1 MLRSLTIKNLAL
13 FKSQE
18 IEFDRGLN
26 IILGETGAGKSLIF
40 DALFFVLSIKTDK
53 LLLRTGEESMR
64 VDAVFEPISENVRQI
79 LKENDLDDEELVLS
93 RVLHADGRTSSKVNG
108 SPCAQS
114 VIKKLA
120 SELVDSFMQHES
132 MEILKSKNHLQYLD
146 RFCDFGS
153 LKEQLAE
160 LLSQLKD
167 TQNRIN
173 SLGGD
178 EAERERKRDFLSYQ
192 IKEIENSN
200 LKIGED
206 EQLQEKIKL
215 LESAER
221 IGENLSEVLRLLEGA
236 GGALGNMSASER
248 LLGKLSDLSDF
259 ETLIERMES
268 ARIEVD
274 DIAAEVK
281 DKLFEAQSDPIELER
296 LNDRKDKIKFLKR
309 KYGDSIEKVLQAKE
323 ELITQLDALIDAEDL
338 LQKLQKKKQELQSQI
353 DDVCKKITQIRELGA
368 VKVKKG
374 LESELNDLGMK
385 GVRFEVKFDK
395 KPVSQDGCDD
405 VSFIFSANKGQQL
418 KDLSKTASGGESSR
432 IMLAM
437 KNIFASKS
445 DERTLLFDEI
455 DSGISGE
462 VGNMMA
468 AKLAS
473 ISRRDQVIAITHL
486 PQVASAGDEFVKV
499 QKFSDENATYSSAS
513 KVKGEKIIEEIA
525 HIIGGNNVTEVM
537 LENAKQLFERGRQ
550 KQE

>member
-167 TQNRIN
+167 AQNRIN

-192 IKEIENSN
+192 IKEIENAN

-206 EQLQEKIKL
+206 EQLQEKIKM

-259 ETLIERMES
+259 ENLIERMES

-274 DIAAEVK
+274 DIASEVK
-281 DKLFEAQSDPIELER
+281 GKLFEAQSDPIELER

-323 ELITQLDALIDAEDL
+323 EFITQLDALIDAEDL

-353 DDVCKKITQIRELGA
+353 DDVCKKITQSRELGA
-368 VKVKKG
+368 AKVKKG

-499 QKFSDENATYSSAS
+499 QKYTDENTTYSSAS

>member
-167 TQNRIN
+167 AQNRIN

-192 IKEIENSN
+192 IKEIENAN

-206 EQLQEKIKL
+206 EQLQEKIKM

-259 ETLIERMES
+259 ENLIERMES

-274 DIAAEVK
+274 DIASEVK
-281 DKLFEAQSDPIELER
+281 GKLFEAQSDPIELER

-323 ELITQLDALIDAEDL
+323 EFITQLDALIDAEDL
-338 LQKLQKKKQELQSQI
+338 LQKLQKKKQELQTQI

-499 QKFSDENATYSSAS
+499 QKYTDENTTYSSAS